1 MFRIQLDKEALRKAL
16 DVLVEPLS
24 IEHILST
31 FELGENQEITLTE
44 VKNKT
49 GLCIVFF
56 QGDGDGNFI
65 VRVRTD
71 GKNEDEFKTNEK
83 RLGFYVFSSSFSIS
97 LYNPQVIMTASSSS
111 FILRGL
117 IRPK

>member
-1 MFRIQLDKEALRKAL
+1 
-16 DVLVEPLS
+16 VEPLS
-24 IEHILST
+24 IDHTLST
-31 FELGENQEITLTE
+31 FELGENQEIAMVD

-56 QGDGDGNFI
+56 QGDGDGNFLI
-65 VRVRTD
+65 RVRVD
-71 GKNEDEFKTNEK
+71 GKIEDEFKTNEK
-83 RLGFYVFSSSFSIS
+83 RLGFYVFSSLFSIT

-111 FILRGL
+111 FNLRGL